1 MATINPSTTIVPSIA
16 CSGITALLL
25 PPLRMRY
32 STSLIIAEI
41 IKQILQ
47 INTILEKKRIEGL
60 GVDGYELLVADL
72 KYSLQ
77 VYFTD

>member
-1 MATINPSTTIVPSIA
+1 
-16 CSGITALLL
+16 
-25 PPLRMRY
+25 LRMRY